1 MSEMKRHLILIM
13 VLCCAGSSL
22 SAQTLTKEAMNN
34 FALYTS
40 TAQFTHLEK
49 ARTAIDGAYKT
60 RKDSS
65 SYKNN
70 LIRSLVYS
78 SLAYAD
84 STRKL
89 KYVKDPIEETKF
101 SFRRLKSP
109 KLNDE
114 NKPELDFVV
123 NQLVKA
129 YLVIANKASVSEK
142 YNEAYNAYLS
152 VDSLDKHNYFVKHNL
167 AILSER
173 LGYSNRAI
181 YYYEQLIDDKKR
193 SLPAYYMALSNL
205 YDFKNSNRS
214 LEVVRAGR
222 SLFPGNKDLLFK
234 EINIYVESG
243 AYSEVER
250 IVGDALKLDPDNV
263 SLNYLAGFSYEI
275 MGKKEQAIEYYQ
287 KVITLEPNNYEGNY
301 ALGLFYL
308 NSYIKPNNN
317 KESSLSLA
325 KKYLNIAGEI
335 NPNSVNVLKSLA
347 VLYNNTGDM
356 VELERVNEKLKQFI
370 LTN

>member
-1 MSEMKRHLILIM
+1 
-13 VLCCAGSSL
+13 
-22 SAQTLTKEAMNN
+22 MNN

-40 TAQFTHLEK
+40 TAQFSHLEK
-49 ARTAIDGAYKT
+49 ARTAIDGAYKSK
-60 RKDSS
+60 KDSFN
-65 SYKNN
+65 YKNN

-78 SLAYAD
+78 SLAFAD

-114 NKPELDFVV
+114 NKPELDFIN
-123 NQLVKA
+123 NQLAKA
-129 YLVIANKASVSEK
+129 YLVRANKASASEK
-142 YNEAYNAYLS
+142 YADAYSAYLS
-152 VDSLDKHNYFVKHNL
+152 VDSLDKTNYLVKHNL

-173 LGYSNRAI
+173 LGSSNRAI
-181 YYYEQLIDDKKR
+181 YYYEQLIADKKR
-193 SLPAYYMALSNL
+193 SLPAYYLALSNL

-214 LEVVRAGR
+214 LEVLREGR
-222 SLFPGNKDLLFK
+222 RLFPGNKDLLFK
-234 EINIYVESG
+234 EINIYVENGS
-243 AYSEVER
+243 YNEVER
-250 IVGDALKLDPDNV
+250 IVADALQLDSDNV
-263 SLNYLAGFSYEI
+263 SLNYLAGFSYEA
-275 MGKKEQAIEYYQ
+275 MGKKEKAIEYYQ

-308 NSYIKPNNN
+308 NSYIRPNN
-317 KESSLSLA
+317 KQESSLSLA
-325 KKYLNIAGEI
+325 KKYLTIAGEI

>member
-1 MSEMKRHLILIM
+1 MSAMKRQIILIT
-13 VLCCAGSSL
+13 VLCCAGSYL

-49 ARTAIDGAYKT
+49 ARSAIDGAYKT
-60 RKDSS
+60 KKDSF

-101 SFRRLKSP
+101 SFGRLKSS

-114 NKPELDFVV
+114 NKPELDFVL
-123 NQLVKA
+123 NQLSKA
-129 YLVIANKASVSEK
+129 YLVIANKASAAEK
-142 YNEAYNAYLS
+142 FNEAFNAYLS
-152 VDSLDKHNYFVKHNL
+152 VDSLDKTNYFVKHNL

-173 LGYSNRAI
+173 LGYNNRAI

-193 SLPAYYMALSNL
+193 SLPAYYLALSNL

-214 LEVVRAGR
+214 LEVVREGR
-222 SLFPGNKDLLFK
+222 ALFPGNKDLLFK
-234 EINIYVESG
+234 EINIYVENG
-243 AYSEVER
+243 AFGEVEK
-250 IVGDALKLDPDNV
+250 IVGAALELDPENV
-263 SLNYLAGFSYEI
+263 SLNYLAGFSYET
-275 MGKKEQAIEYYQ
+275 MDKKDKAVGYYE
-287 KVITLEPNNYEGNY
+287 KVIALEPNNYEGNY

-308 NSYIKPNNN
+308 NSYINPSNNQ
-317 KESSLSLA
+317 ESSLSLA
-325 KKYLNIAGEI
+325 KKYLIAAGEI

>member
-1 MSEMKRHLILIM
+1 MKRQIILIT
-13 VLCCAGSSL
+13 VLCCAGSYL

-49 ARTAIDGAYKT
+49 ARSAIDGAYKT
-60 RKDSS
+60 KKDSF

-101 SFRRLKSP
+101 SFGRLKSS

-114 NKPELDFVV
+114 NKPELDFVL
-123 NQLVKA
+123 NQLSKA
-129 YLVIANKASVSEK
+129 YLVIANKASAAEK
-142 YNEAYNAYLS
+142 FNEAFNAYLS
-152 VDSLDKHNYFVKHNL
+152 VDSLDKTNYFVKHNL

-173 LGYSNRAI
+173 LGYNNRAI

-193 SLPAYYMALSNL
+193 SLPAYYLALSNL

-214 LEVVRAGR
+214 LEVVREGR
-222 SLFPGNKDLLFK
+222 ALFPGNKDLLFK
-234 EINIYVESG
+234 EINIYVENG
-243 AYSEVER
+243 AFGEVEK
-250 IVGDALKLDPDNV
+250 IVGAALELDPENV
-263 SLNYLAGFSYEI
+263 SLNYLAGFSYET
-275 MGKKEQAIEYYQ
+275 MDKKDKAVGYYE
-287 KVITLEPNNYEGNY
+287 KVIALEPNNYEGNY

-308 NSYIKPNNN
+308 NSYINPSNNQ
-317 KESSLSLA
+317 ESSLSLA
-325 KKYLNIAGEI
+325 KKYLIAAGEI